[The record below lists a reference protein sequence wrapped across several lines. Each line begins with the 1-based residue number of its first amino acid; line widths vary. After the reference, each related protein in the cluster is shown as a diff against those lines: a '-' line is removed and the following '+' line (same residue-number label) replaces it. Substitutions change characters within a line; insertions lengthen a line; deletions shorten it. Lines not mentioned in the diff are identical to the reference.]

1 MNLKIKVA
9 DIPAEGQKLVW
20 ELAQQE
26 VNARLKS
33 SASEAL
39 TLVSPVRV
47 NLKLERTG
55 QRVLAKGPISTK
67 FRLTCSRCLEEFDQP
82 IAESLF
88 VVFSPRIPAEG
99 MAEENAGSMNE
110 EYYNGEEIDI
120 WPIIKENL
128 FLSIP
133 IKPVCRDNCRG
144 LCPKCGQKL
153 NSGECG
159 CSRPTGHPGMA
170 KLKQIRDM
178 LKAMDS

>member
-20 ELAQQE
+20 ELTPQE

-33 SASEAL
+33 LASEAL
-39 TLVSPVRV
+39 ILVSPVRV
-47 NLKLERTG
+47 NIKLERTG
-55 QRVLAKGPISTK
+55 RRVLAQGPISTQ
-67 FRLTCSRCLEEFDQP
+67 FRLTCSRCLDEFDQP
-82 IAESLF
+82 IADSLF
-88 VVFSPRIPAEG
+88 MVFSPRIQVEE

-120 WPIIKENL
+120 WLIIKENL

-144 LCPKCGQKL
+144 LCPKCGQNL

-170 KLKQIRDM
+170 KMKQIRDK